1 MPYPLLH
8 LKNLSKRFGGV
19 IAIDDMEMSIEAGTL
34 SAIIGPNGC
43 GKSTLFNVICGAESA
58 DSGSVIF
65 DQVDIS
71 NKKAEEICKLG
82 IGRKFQSPSV
92 FEEMTVAENIA
103 LPLIRF
109 GVATPQNISAED
121 ILTKV
126 GLIHKKEVLAGS
138 LSHGEK
144 QWLEISMVLIQSPK
158 LILLDEPTAG
168 MTVGETQ
175 ETVRLI
181 KELNQ
186 TLQTTIIV
194 IEHDIRFIQA
204 LDCPIYVLSAGHIVM
219 KGSFE
224 EVSSNPDVRALYF
237 GKREMSFA

>member
-1 MPYPLLH
+1 MPKPLLQ
-8 LKNLSKRFGGV
+8 LNNLSKRFGGV
-19 IAIDDMEMSIEAGTL
+19 IAIDEMDMSFEAGTL
-34 SAIIGPNGC
+34 TAIIGPNGC
-43 GKSTLFNVICGAESA
+43 GKSTLFNVICGAERA
-58 DSGSVIF
+58 DSGSVSF
-65 DQVDIS
+65 DGFEL
-71 NKKAEEICKLG
+71 NGKKAAEICKLG
-82 IGRKFQSPSV
+82 IGRKFQSPSI
-92 FEEMTVAENIA
+92 FEEMTVAENLA

-109 GVATPQNISAED
+109 GANGPQQVSTED
-121 ILTKV
+121 ILKKV
-126 GLIHKKEVLAGS
+126 GLAQKKDELAGS

-144 QWLEISMVLIQSPK
+144 QWLEISMVLVQSPK

-204 LDCPIYVLSAGHIVM
+204 LGCPIYVLSAGKIVM
-219 KGSFE
+219 TGSFD
-224 EVSSNPDVRALYF
+224 EVSANPEVKTLYF